1 MLLKGIAVFHIPITV
16 AIFGLPLEFTFIMLI
31 LFNRGGGGGG
41 GGGIAFYKNGVGGII
56 LILNSSELGTATYLL

>member
-41 GGGIAFYKNGVGGII
+41 GHCILQKRGGGHYFNPK
-56 LILNSSELGTATYLL
+56 